1 MIIVIPMAGLS
12 SRFKLGGYNAPKYM
26 LSLWNQSVFYYAVY
40 SFKMH
45 FNKEKILFVCRDTCN
60 TMSFID
66 NECKKLGLHLYET
79 IILKKETM
87 GQAHTV
93 LLGLEKSNVADKES
107 LLIFNIDTFRLN
119 FSLPIT
125 TDFSEIDGYLEVFHA
140 EGNEWSFVLPDKNS
154 NRVLKT
160 SEKDRISSLC
170 SSGLYY
176 FKRTRDFKEA
186 LKFSMQNNITTK
198 NEYYIAPLYNILI
211 EWGMDIRFFTIN
223 PSEVVFCGTP
233 RDYERLKQLDKRILY
248 DRN

>member
-12 SRFKLGGYNAPKYM
+12 SRFKQSGYNEPKYM
-26 LSLWNQSVFYYAVY
+26 LSLWDKSVFYYAIH
-40 SFKMH
+40 SFKAY
-45 FNKEKILFVCRDTCN
+45 FNKEKILFVCRDICN
-60 TMSFID
+60 TKVFID
-66 NECKKLGLHLYET
+66 NECKKLGLQFYET
-79 IILKKETM
+79 ITLEKETM
-87 GQAHTV
+87 GQAHTT
-93 LLGLEKSNVADKES
+93 LLGLEKSETKDTES
-107 LLIFNIDTFRLN
+107 LLIFNIDTFRPN

-223 PSEVVFCGTP
+223 LSEVVFCGTP
-233 RDYERLKQLDKRILY
+233 RDYERLKQLNKKDIV
-248 DRN
+248 